1 MNNADVNTDDIL
13 YEHNDGENFM
23 QRYSF
28 DHETDR
34 NENVFLDDLAIRS
47 LLESASLE
55 NTKACV
61 EKVCGVNNAIEA
73 DDSNLS
79 QIPFH
84 NTSILSK
91 IISISDLN
99 ESQNKVALPNES
111 APVTARG
118 KVSINVCEA
127 EVMIRDEELMRSM
140 SAGGRISTHMMIH

>member
-1 MNNADVNTDDIL
+1 MNNAQVNTDDIL
-13 YEHNDGENFM
+13 YEHNDGANFL

-28 DHETDR
+28 DQDTKIND
-34 NENVFLDDLAIRS
+34 NVFLEDSATRS
-47 LLESASLE
+47 LLGSASLE

-61 EKVCGVNNAIEA
+61 DKAYSVSNAIEV

-99 ESQNKVALPNES
+99 ESQNKVALPHES